1 MKKLFLLLCLL
12 TVSSLHAAQAVR
24 SYILIDADQ
33 QEVIDAKGI
42 EEVVPLASITKL
54 MTVLVVIN
62 SGVDLEEK
70 VVITGKEGSPRIK
83 PGMKM
88 SRIDLIH
95 LALVSSDNLAARTL
109 AETTMSNYSTFI
121 FAMNQMAE
129 QLGMSNTNFIEP
141 TGLSVF
147 NVSTPWDIYLLTK
160 ETSKHPVF
168 GESAMSKVTEAYTEV
183 KRKVRKVLGMNT
195 NSYAGTM
202 KIHSAKTGYTSP
214 AGRCLTMLIEQNGRR
229 YVIVVMGAKDPK
241 QRKQM
246 VDSLI
251 VEYNKRLYTT
261 NGKLKELLPP

>member
-1 MKKLFLLLCLL
+1 MKKIFLLFFLL
-12 TVSSLHAAQAVR
+12 TLSSLHAAQAVR
-24 SYILIDADQ
+24 SYVLIDADR

-42 EEVVPLASITKL
+42 QEIVPLASITKL

-70 VVITGKEGSPRIK
+70 VTVTGKESSAKIRT
-83 PGMKM
+83 GMRM
-88 SRIDLIH
+88 TRNDLVH
-95 LALVSSDNLAARTL
+95 LSLISSDNLAARTL
-109 AETTMSNYSTFI
+109 AETTMSSYPAFI
-121 FAMNQMAE
+121 FAMNQLAD

-168 GESAMSKVTEAYTEV
+168 GESAMTKVTEVYTEV
-183 KRKVRKVLGMNT
+183 KRKVKKVLGMNT

-229 YVIVVMGAKDPK
+229 YVIVVMGAKDPT

-246 VDSLI
+246 VDNLI
-251 VEYNKRLYTT
+251 VEYNKRIYTT
-261 NGKLKELLPP
+261 Q